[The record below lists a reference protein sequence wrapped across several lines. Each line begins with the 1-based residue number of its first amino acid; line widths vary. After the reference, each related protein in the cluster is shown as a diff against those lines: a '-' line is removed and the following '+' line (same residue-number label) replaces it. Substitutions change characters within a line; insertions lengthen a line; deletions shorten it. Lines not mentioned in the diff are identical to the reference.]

1 MIGSAKAL
9 VDGGGVAFEINHPGG
24 FCWGA
29 GTGLNVTPDIQA
41 GDKVSVTFP
50 DGSGGTTTT
59 SSAKA
64 SDAVQNGNTV
74 TIGVTVG
81 TDVKPAQ
88 MEQRIVEPALL
99 DYIGK
104 RDARAVPGPATPAP
118 RGGYTSSLL
127 PGATPGSYVATYVF
141 DDPAAAAIAAN
152 PSLGE
157 RAMSWQ
163 VEDAA
168 ANRQGLTIA
177 ENGEAGGP
185 GMGGCPAGPASST
198 PAPGSA
204 IVSLSADKA
213 SATVKWTAAESVP
226 TASPVQS
233 YSVVAVDKTAVS
245 GRQAIVGAQYPAGVT
260 TGTITGLVA
269 TASYDFQV
277 RAITAD
283 GKASTPFTVGTSTG
297 TATQVPG
304 VQPQLTLTPAAGAT
318 PTTVVTAS
326 NLTAATSAGSTIWYT
341 LQTDPAVP
349 NPVVVGGSISDA
361 ALAFPAAGLPIDKQ
375 VIVHVAALNNQGLIE
390 TSTGTFAPGAVVTP
404 PVAPVA
410 KVAGGQT
417 SATVSWVPV
426 AGETYQVNVYQKGT
440 TTKITPQPTGAQ
452 VSPYAVT
459 LPKGSYTFSVT
470 ATNGSGE
477 HRVQQGGRGR
487 DGRRRTT
494 LTVGTAHVE
503 GR

>member
-1 MIGSAKAL
+1 
-9 VDGGGVAFEINHPGG
+9 
-24 FCWGA
+24 
-29 GTGLNVTPDIQA
+29 
-41 GDKVSVTFP
+41 
-50 DGSGGTTTT
+50 
-59 SSAKA
+59 
-64 SDAVQNGNTV
+64 
-74 TIGVTVG
+74 
-81 TDVKPAQ
+81 
-88 MEQRIVEPALL
+88 
-99 DYIGK
+99 
-104 RDARAVPGPATPAP
+104 
-118 RGGYTSSLL
+118 
-127 PGATPGSYVATYVF
+127 
-141 DDPAAAAIAAN
+141 
-152 PSLGE
+152 
-157 RAMSWQ
+157 
-163 VEDAA
+163 
-168 ANRQGLTIA
+168 
-177 ENGEAGGP
+177 
-185 GMGGCPAGPASST
+185 
-198 PAPGSA
+198 
-204 IVSLSADKA
+204 
-213 SATVKWTAAESVP
+213 
-226 TASPVQS
+226 
-233 YSVVAVDKTAVS
+233 
-245 GRQAIVGAQYPAGVT
+245 VT

-470 ATNGSGE
+470 ATNGSGSTE
-477 HRVQQGGRGR
+477 SNKVDADVTGVVDTLAVSKATWKTGDFRV
-487 DGRRRTT
+487 
-494 LTVGTAHVE
+494 VGTSSSATGTVSVRT
-503 GR
+503 GSATGPVITGMSNIPLTAAVAPATGGTFDIRLRAGVPTVKPTPIWVTSSNGGVAGPITVANG